1 VRWIDR
7 MLLAGV
13 AVALFGGAALY
24 AGAQR
29 SAGALDLPNAQSS
42 TDVGDLDQRIA
53 RIVERC
59 VIEGAGTH
67 LAFIRCVR
75 KN

>member
-1 VRWIDR
+1 MRWIDR

-13 AVALFGGAALY
+13 AVAFLGSAALY

-29 SAGALDLPNAQSS
+29 GAGAHDRPDAPPLADA
-42 TDVGDLDQRIA
+42 GELDQRIA
-53 RIVERC
+53 KIVERC

-67 LAFIRCVR
+67 LAFLRCDP
-75 KN
+75 KT

>member
-1 VRWIDR
+1 

-13 AVALFGGAALY
+13 AVAVLGGAALY
-24 AGAQR
+24 AGAQHG
-29 SAGALDLPNAQSS
+29 AGALDRPGARPV
-42 TDVGDLDQRIA
+42 TDAGDLDQRIV
-53 RIVERC
+53 RIVEGC

-67 LAFIRCVR
+67 LAFIRCEP

>member
-1 VRWIDR
+1 MRWIDR

-29 SAGALDLPNAQSS
+29 SAGALDRPDAQPS
-42 TDVGDLDQRIA
+42 TEAGELDQRIA

-67 LAFIRCVR
+67 LAFIRCEPR
-75 KN
+75 N

>member
-1 VRWIDR
+1 MRWIDR

-29 SAGALDLPNAQSS
+29 SAGALDLPNARSS

-59 VIEGAGTH
+59 VIQGAGTH
-67 LAFIRCVR
+67 LAFIRCEP